1 MRTWDAETEEGI
13 ATLTGHDDA
22 IRRVSWSPDGGR
34 VATPSNDRTG
44 RIWNARTGAALHVLR
59 GHDLTV
65 RAEVRSAD
73 SRRIVTASDD
83 CAALIWDTDHG
94 TRLAGLHDH
103 ASSTLMRTGRTM
115 TSGLPPPPPVAPSG
129 SGTPNRQPGSSADP
143 VAAAPWIGPRSPRF
157 LAVRRQAANRRISR
171 HGRGYSQ
178 HSPFARSSSPGY
190 SVSLAS
196 RAEMIRP
203 VSALVRR

>member
-1 MRTWDAETEEGI
+1 MFDSSRSDYYKPARIWGSRTGDP
-13 ATLTGHDDA
+13 LLVLRGHDRPVWGVA
-22 IRRVSWSPDGGR
+22 WSPDGGR
-34 VATPSNDRTG
+34 IATASNDRTG
-44 RIWNARTGAALHVLR
+44 RIWNARTGAALHVLQ

-103 ASSTLMRTGRTM
+103 AGSTLMRTGRTM

-129 SGTPNRQPGSSADP
+129 SGTPKPAARLISRPCGRGTLDWAAVTAILGCSPSGRESAD
-143 VAAAPWIGPRSPRF
+143 F
-157 LAVRRQAANRRISR
+157 T
-171 HGRGYSQ
+171 
-178 HSPFARSSSPGY
+178 
-190 SVSLAS
+190 
-196 RAEMIRP
+196 E
-203 VSALVRR
+203 